1 MLRPDVTH
9 IKLVY
14 PRTLNMF
21 ALSLCLS
28 SVSCRRL
35 SPLSSLYSKRL
46 WTAPTIRFSFA
57 GHWTRSSPGRLDPLL
72 CSDWL
77 CRPRLAPDWWK
88 FAQPGRC
95 RAAAELAAHR
105 IRDWRQLNSLREIDN
120 YYRQQIINFLD
131 SLNVSDVSDGNIAV
145 YICAKFHRTWR
156 VRIFQGC
163 ACALVKWKDRRKSEE
178 EQATVFQR
186 HVPHCYANKFP
197 ERTIGLCF
205 KSRNC
210 KQVVCKT
217 FMTSFWRI

>member
-1 MLRPDVTH
+1 MTPSA
-9 IKLVY
+9 
-14 PRTLNMF
+14 TLSWF
-21 ALSLCLS
+21 ILAPWICSHSLSPAS
-28 SVSCRRL
+28 SCPGL

-57 GHWTRSSPGRLDPLL
+57 GHWTLSSPGRLDPLL
-72 CSDWL
+72 SSDWL
-77 CRPRLAPDWWK
+77 PRSRLTPHWWK
-88 FAQPGRC
+88 FAHPGRC

-120 YYRQQIINFLD
+120 YYTQQIINLLD
-131 SLNVSDVSDGNIAV
+131 SLNGSDAFDGNISV
-145 YICAKFHRTWR
+145 SIFAKFHKTWR

-163 ACALVKWKDRRKSEE
+163 ACSLVKWKDRREAEE
-178 EQATVFQR
+178 EQATVIRWYVQHF
-186 HVPHCYANKFP
+186 YANKFRD
-197 ERTIGLCF
+197 RTFGLCF